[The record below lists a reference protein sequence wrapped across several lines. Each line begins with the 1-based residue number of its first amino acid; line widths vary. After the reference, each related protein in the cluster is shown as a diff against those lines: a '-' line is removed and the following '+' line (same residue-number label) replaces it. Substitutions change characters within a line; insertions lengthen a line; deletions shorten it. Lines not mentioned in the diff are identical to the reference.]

1 MCHPGLRVWC
11 TDTQTLGVH
20 AFHLHVLGG
29 SEGITLRAGVPVCD
43 CVTPVTVH
51 ICVCVSVYICVHL
64 CVSVC
69 LCLRVYLYA
78 SVCLCVCVGLIES
91 QCVCLCNS
99 LCLPLT
105 VYVTCICICVCMC
118 YGFPCVCVCTCASS
132 VCTCVCICV
141 CVCVVGFHVFVSV
154 RVHLVY
160 ASGDLCRSTRV
171 ILEKYKSGEKILQ
184 PQTVSVAPDAMLL
197 RERNFFLLHT
207 QILPT
212 VREDSGFFSCHA
224 INSYGEDRGIIQ
236 LTVQGRKKQPWRK
249 VLEPFPAGSAASD
262 TRALIMPSRHTFG
275 YTRSV

>member
-1 MCHPGLRVWC
+1 
-11 TDTQTLGVH
+11 
-20 AFHLHVLGG
+20 
-29 SEGITLRAGVPVCD
+29 
-43 CVTPVTVH
+43 
-51 ICVCVSVYICVHL
+51 
-64 CVSVC
+64 
-69 LCLRVYLYA
+69 
-78 SVCLCVCVGLIES
+78 
-91 QCVCLCNS
+91 
-99 LCLPLT
+99 
-105 VYVTCICICVCMC
+105 MC

-262 TRALIMPSRHTFG
+262 TRALIMPSRHTFSSQERVDIHG
-275 YTRSV
+275 VCEPILFRASDSIQVQPSNSGAKPLRDRGRWQINGLV